1 MEFTRIYISVLYL
14 VVIISSIVFFLNN
27 YYITASLLIVGNVLP
42 GYKLAFSLREKNEN
56 RL

>member
-42 GYKLAFSLREKNEN
+42 GYNLAFSLREKNEN